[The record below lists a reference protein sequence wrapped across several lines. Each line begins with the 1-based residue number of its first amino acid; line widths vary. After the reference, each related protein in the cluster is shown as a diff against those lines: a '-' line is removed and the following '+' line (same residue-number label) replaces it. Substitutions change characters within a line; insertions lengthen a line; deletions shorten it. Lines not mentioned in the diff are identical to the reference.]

1 MNNFVKVSVV
11 KCLNLFNDVEKA
23 LKLIDAEKAIS
34 RSEKILIK
42 PNYII
47 AEGPDYVHVTDPR
60 IIEAL
65 IIWLKKL
72 GANDIIIAEGG
83 LSTDTADRA
92 FKITDL
98 TKTAKKY
105 GVKLVNLNKDK
116 FVKVKIPDPYDLR
129 EVNIAKTVLEADCII
144 NVPKLKIHHIAGVT
158 LCAKNLMGC
167 ISPKGIM
174 HINIHEKL
182 ADLASIV
189 RPCINIVDG
198 IIGSEGNEISGD
210 PVKMNIII
218 AGLDIVATDTIS
230 CIVMGIDPRKAKF
243 LHLMSRK
250 GLGTCDLNR
259 IKVLGEKLM
268 EVMRNFRLAYGF
280 EDWRLKEPLGNL
292 LGQNQP

>member
-1 MNNFVKVSVV
+1 MNNFAKVSVV

-60 IIEAL
+60 IIKAL
-65 IIWLKKL
+65 IIWLKNM
-72 GANDIIIAEGG
+72 GVDDIIIAEGG

-92 FKITDL
+92 FKITGL
-98 TKTAKKY
+98 TKTAEKY

-174 HINIHEKL
+174 HINIHKKL
-182 ADLASIV
+182 ADLASII

-230 CIVMGIDPRKAKF
+230 CIVMGIDPKKPEY
-243 LHLMSRK
+243 LQLMSKK
-250 GLGTCDLNR
+250 GLGTCDLNK
-259 IKVLGEKLM
+259 IKVLGENLIDII
-268 EVMRNFRLAYGF
+268 RNFRLAYGF
-280 EDWRLKEPLGNL
+280 EDWRLKGPLNNL
-292 LGQNQP
+292 LK

>member
-1 MNNFVKVSVV
+1 MNNFAKVSVV

-60 IIEAL
+60 IIKAL
-65 IIWLKKL
+65 IIWLKNM
-72 GANDIIIAEGG
+72 GVDDIIIAEGG

-92 FKITDL
+92 FKITGL
-98 TKTAKKY
+98 TKTAEKY

-174 HINIHEKL
+174 HINIHKKL

-230 CIVMGIDPRKAKF
+230 CIVMGIDPKKPEY
-243 LHLMSRK
+243 LQLMSKK
-250 GLGTCDLNR
+250 GLGTCDLNK
-259 IKVLGEKLM
+259 IKVLGENLIDII
-268 EVMRNFRLAYGF
+268 RNFRLAYGF
-280 EDWRLKEPLGNL
+280 EDWRLKGPLNNL
-292 LGQNQP
+292 LK

>member
-1 MNNFVKVSVV
+1 MNNFAKVSVV

-65 IIWLKKL
+65 IIWLKNL
-72 GANDIIIAEGG
+72 GVDDIIIAEGG

-92 FKITDL
+92 FKITGL
-98 TKTAKKY
+98 TKTAEKY

-167 ISPKGIM
+167 IWPKGIM
-174 HINIHEKL
+174 HINIHK
-182 ADLASIV
+182 
-189 RPCINIVDG
+189 
-198 IIGSEGNEISGD
+198 
-210 PVKMNIII
+210 K
-218 AGLDIVATDTIS
+218 
-230 CIVMGIDPRKAKF
+230 
-243 LHLMSRK
+243 
-250 GLGTCDLNR
+250 TCR
-259 IKVLGEKLM
+259 FSKHH
-268 EVMRNFRLAYGF
+268 
-280 EDWRLKEPLGNL
+280 
-292 LGQNQP
+292 

>member
-1 MNNFVKVSVV
+1 MNNFAKVSVV

-60 IIEAL
+60 IIKAL
-65 IIWLKKL
+65 IIWLKNM
-72 GANDIIIAEGG
+72 GVDDIIIAEGG

-92 FKITDL
+92 FKITGL

-105 GVKLVNLNKDK
+105 GVKPVNLNKDK

-174 HINIHEKL
+174 HINIHKKL
-182 ADLASIV
+182 ADLASII

-230 CIVMGIDPRKAKF
+230 CIVMGIDPKKPEY
-243 LHLMSRK
+243 LQLMSKK
-250 GLGTCDLNR
+250 GLGTCDLNK
-259 IKVLGEKLM
+259 IKVLGENLIDII
-268 EVMRNFRLAYGF
+268 RNFRLAYGF
-280 EDWRLKEPLGNL
+280 EDWRLKGPLNNL
-292 LGQNQP
+292 LK

>member
-1 MNNFVKVSVV
+1 MNNFAKVSVV

-60 IIEAL
+60 IIKAL
-65 IIWLKKL
+65 IIWLKNL
-72 GANDIIIAEGG
+72 GVDDIIIAEGG

-92 FKITDL
+92 FKITGL
-98 TKTAKKY
+98 TKTAKEY

-116 FVKVKIPDPYDLR
+116 FVKARISDPYDLR

-167 ISPKGIM
+167 IWPKGIM
-174 HINIHEKL
+174 HINIHKKL

-230 CIVMGIDPRKAKF
+230 CIVMGIDPKKPEY
-243 LHLMSRK
+243 LQLMSKK
-250 GLGTCDLNR
+250 GLGTCDFNK
-259 IKVLGEKLM
+259 IKVLGENLIDII
-268 EVMRNFRLAYGF
+268 RNFRLAYGF
-280 EDWRLKEPLGNL
+280 EDWRLKGPLNNL
-292 LGQNQP
+292 LK

>member
-1 MNNFVKVSVV
+1 MNNFAKVSVV

-60 IIEAL
+60 IIKAL
-65 IIWLKKL
+65 IIWLKNM
-72 GANDIIIAEGG
+72 GVDDIIIAEGG

-92 FKITDL
+92 FKITGL
-98 TKTAKKY
+98 TKTAEKY
-105 GVKLVNLNKDK
+105 GVKPVNLNKDK

-174 HINIHEKL
+174 HINIHKKL
-182 ADLASIV
+182 ADLASII

-230 CIVMGIDPRKAKF
+230 CIVMGIDPKKPEY
-243 LHLMSRK
+243 LQLMSKK
-250 GLGTCDLNR
+250 GLGTCDLNK
-259 IKVLGEKLM
+259 IKVLGENLIDII
-268 EVMRNFRLAYGF
+268 RNFRLAYGF
-280 EDWRLKEPLGNL
+280 EDWRLKGPLNNL
-292 LGQNQP
+292 LK

>member
-1 MNNFVKVSVV
+1 MNNFAKVSVV

-60 IIEAL
+60 IIKAL
-65 IIWLKKL
+65 IIWLKNM
-72 GANDIIIAEGG
+72 GVDDIIIAEGG

-92 FKITDL
+92 FKITGL
-98 TKTAKKY
+98 TKTAEKY

-158 LCAKNLMGC
+158 LCAKNLMGR

-174 HINIHEKL
+174 HINIHKKL
-182 ADLASIV
+182 ADLASII

-230 CIVMGIDPRKAKF
+230 CIVMGIDPKKPEY
-243 LHLMSRK
+243 LQLMSKK
-250 GLGTCDLNR
+250 GLGTCDLNK
-259 IKVLGEKLM
+259 IKVLGENLIDII
-268 EVMRNFRLAYGF
+268 RNFRLAYGF
-280 EDWRLKEPLGNL
+280 EDWRLKDH
-292 LGQNQP
+292 